1 MHAMRPADM
10 ESVSRLSTVF
20 CHRAVCFI
28 SQNLEAST
36 PTTQAKLILMSAV
49 AATCGT
55 VDSIVYFTVNE

>member
-1 MHAMRPADM
+1 MASA
-10 ESVSRLSTVF
+10 SRLSTVG
-20 CHRAVCFI
+20 CHAAVCLI

-55 VDSIVYFTVNE
+55 VDSIVYFTVKE